1 MSESLGRL
9 GASVTAIDPSEENIT
24 AASLHAQKKQLHNV
38 AFEVNTIENFQA
50 LNTSSSTL
58 FDAIVASEVIEHV
71 ENPSFFIQ
79 TCSELLKVFDFYN

>member
-1 MSESLGRL
+1 
-9 GASVTAIDPSEENIT
+9 
-24 AASLHAQKKQLHNV
+24 
-38 AFEVNTIENFQA
+38 VNTIENFQA

-79 TCSELLKVFDFYN
+79 TCSELLKVFDFFD